1 MDRRYNF
8 FGHSNS
14 RKVWWL
20 DDIKF
25 QSDEGCKNGKQ
36 KAIAYARTH
45 MLDEKDI
52 KEFDSEME
60 YKRFLYLSNRKKNGE
75 IIGLKDHFNFML
87 LPAYTSAE
95 NVPHEELLYEAD
107 FYYYDVAEG
116 RYVVEDVKGLMED
129 VFRVKWKLFDYKFKD
144 RDLAIRCVQIK
155 GGRGVDPLLSS
166 SWINLAES
174 PVKKSTKRI
183 DKLREE
189 NKLMK
194 KEKAEREKLQRKEN
208 KERMRLAELKSK
220 PKLTK
225 REHERLVE
233 LSSKYDIPQNLT
245 ETALI

>member
-14 RKVWWL
+14 KKVWFINNL
-20 DDIKF
+20 KF
-25 QSDEGCKNGKQ
+25 QSDEGMKNGKQ
-36 KAIAYARTH
+36 KAIAYARMH

-60 YKRFLYLSNRKKNGE
+60 FKRFLFLKKRLENGE
-75 IIGLKDHFNFML
+75 IRELKDHFNFQL
-87 LPAYTSAE
+87 LPTCVSADGVE
-95 NVPHEELLYEAD
+95 HEELLYEAD
-107 FYYYDVAEG
+107 FFYYDVVAG
-116 RYVVEDVKGLMED
+116 RYIVEDVKGFMED
-129 VFRVKWKLFDYKFKD
+129 VFRVKWKLFDYKFLSKG
-144 RDLAIRCVQIK
+144 LAIACVQLRS
-155 GGRGVDPLLSS
+155 GRGVDPLLES

-194 KEKAEREKLQRKEN
+194 KEKAEREKKQRKEN
-208 KERMRLAELKSK
+208 KERLRLAELKAK

-225 REHERLVE
+225 REHERLIE
-233 LSSKYDIPQNLT
+233 LSSKYDIPINN
-245 ETALI
+245 AL